1 LINKKIKNSM
11 SMQLISSNTL
21 SEILPCFRALSDPIR
36 LNVIKLLQ
44 EREMCV
50 CDICDVLQIKQP
62 KLSFHLKALRESGL
76 LNTRQQGRWVYYSIN
91 PARFEVVIN
100 YLTQYLNCEMSP
112 GEDLCE

>member
-1 LINKKIKNSM
+1 M
-11 SMQLISSNTL
+11 SIQLISTSSL

-36 LNVIKLLQ
+36 LNVVKLLQ
-44 EREMCV
+44 DQEMCV

-91 PARFEVVIN
+91 PSQFELVVD
-100 YLTQYLNCEMSP
+100 YLTKYLNCEMPSV
-112 GEDLCE
+112 EELCE

>member
-1 LINKKIKNSM
+1 M
-11 SMQLISSNTL
+11 SIQLISTSSL

-36 LNVIKLLQ
+36 LNVVKLLQ
-44 EREMCV
+44 DQEMCV

-91 PARFEVVIN
+91 PSQFELVVD
-100 YLTQYLNCEMSP
+100 YLTKYLNCEMPS
-112 GEDLCE
+112 EEELSDESSI